1 MSQNKIIIITKNA
14 NDFISLKKNLSEN
27 GMETCTV
34 SSIEKLFVKY
44 ISLPFV
50 LAIIDASSYR
60 DAVNW
65 AATNGITTGYA
76 DGTFVPNAA
85 CTRANIM
92 TFLYRYYNK

>member
-50 LAIIDASSYR
+50 LAIIDASSYKDETLELVR
-60 DAVNW
+60 HH
-65 AATNGITTGYA
+65 
-76 DGTFVPNAA
+76 
-85 CTRANIM
+85 
-92 TFLYRYYNK
+92 

>member
-50 LAIIDASSYR
+50 LAIIDASSYKDEILELVR
-60 DAVNW
+60 HLRGAKR
-65 AATNGITTGYA
+65 TPIPG
-76 DGTFVPNAA
+76 
-85 CTRANIM
+85 
-92 TFLYRYYNK
+92 